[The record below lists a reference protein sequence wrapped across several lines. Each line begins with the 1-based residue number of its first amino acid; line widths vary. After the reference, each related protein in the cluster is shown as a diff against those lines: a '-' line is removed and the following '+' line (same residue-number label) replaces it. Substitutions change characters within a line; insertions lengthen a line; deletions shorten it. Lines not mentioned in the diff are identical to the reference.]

1 MNVPVEE
8 QETVVNY
15 NRSGQYA
22 EVYTSDST
30 VMTKLDKRVKESGDW
45 KLVRTEKFQ
54 DGNVAAKVYRCPKKL
69 VSFRGSTSTRVMTDE
84 QKQQAAERLKLLRN
98 KKNETKEGE

>member
-15 NRSGQYA
+15 SRSGQYA

-30 VMTKLDKRVKESGDW
+30 VMTKLDRRVKQSSDW
-45 KLVRTEKFQ
+45 ELIKTERFQ
-54 DGNVAAKVYRCPKKL
+54 DGSIAAKVYRCPKKL
-69 VSFRGSTSTRVMTDE
+69 VSFRGSMSTRVMTDE

-98 KKNETKEGE
+98 KNNETKEGE